1 MTELPDG
8 SLPKTLMRS
17 SGTQPVSKKARKRA
31 KRDATRLEAARQAQ
45 ILTGD
50 GRSGP
55 GGQVRPHRSSRVAG
69 VRGRRGDG
77 RMS

>member
-1 MTELPDG
+1 MTELSDG
-8 SLPKTLMRS
+8 SPPKILIRS

-31 KRDATRLEAARQAQ
+31 KQEAKHLEDARQAQ
-45 ILTGD
+45 TITGD

-69 VRGRRGDG
+69 VRGRRRGG
-77 RMS
+77 RRS